1 MLAVARYTNIFQMTR
16 TCKMKNHTNW
26 RDTEGQQTGCT
37 HTYTCCTFVIAH
49 FRIRPNARAQHSHT
63 PHQPTSAHTHT
74 QAQPTTGMTSACLGY
89 NHSGNSNYIIERVAA
104 RGTLLITQCFQL
116 LEAALL
122 HIYWSSKACT
132 LLLGFIKMGQLI
144 NTAINR
150 FTAKMNGDWK
160 SLAVCGS
167 LASEK
172 PNPTNAKADSF
183 WCQLFVTY
191 F

>member
-1 MLAVARYTNIFQMTR
+1 MLHICDCSLFAN
-16 TCKMKNHTNW
+16 
-26 RDTEGQQTGCT
+26 DQTLEPST
-37 HTYTCCTFVIAH
+37 HTHHI
-49 FRIRPNARAQHSHT
+49 N
-63 PHQPTSAHTHT
+63 PHLRTHT
-74 QAQPTTGMTSACLGY
+74 QAQPTTSMTSACLGY

-122 HIYWSSKACT
+122 HIYWSSKAWT

-160 SLAVCGS
+160 SLAVGP
-167 LASEK
+167 LHQK
-172 PNPTNAKADSF
+172 NLTPPTQKLTHSGPSCLWLIFNLMHFEIKY
-183 WCQLFVTY
+183 TRG
-191 F
+191 

>member
-1 MLAVARYTNIFQMTR
+1 MHARC
-16 TCKMKNHTNW
+16 TCIHKHISDGAHLQNEESHTHH

-37 HTYTCCTFVIAH
+37 HLHMLHICDCSLSH
-49 FRIRPNARAQHSHT
+49 RAQHSHT
-63 PHQPTSAHTHT
+63 PHQPTSAHT
-74 QAQPTTGMTSACLGY
+74 QPTTSMTSVCLGY

-132 LLLGFIKMGQLI
+132 VLLSFIGMGQLI

-160 SLAVCGS
+160 SVAVCGS
-167 LASEK
+167 VASEK
-172 PNPTNAKADSF
+172 PHPTDSKADSF
-183 WCQLFVTY
+183 WSQLFVTY